1 MTWII
6 GTLSYLGV
14 LLLGWSAYLHKSQ
27 PKKVRQQFAMLLVG
41 VVLLGCVAIVA
52 LLGALPAKAQV
63 ALAPGQAMQVCNTV
77 YTTTGGGVTCS
88 HVPEAKT
95 VRMSYHGDSWHRTFW
110 GEGAQPAFYLTCAG
124 MRPSSSLARPSGR
137 NTRWIAE

>member
-14 LLLGWSAYLHKSQ
+14 L
-27 PKKVRQQFAMLLVG
+27 FAMLLVG

-110 GEGAQPAFYLTCAG
+110 GDGSAASILSHLCRDATVQLVSETVWKEHEVDRRVIPCNT
-124 MRPSSSLARPSGR
+124 GR
-137 NTRWIAE
+137 ATPWKTSKR